1 MSKQNR
7 TSSITAT
14 PKRATFKTSKL
25 RGEWVELRFMTRAA
39 ELGLMVSK
47 PWGDSAPYDF
57 VLGHQTNAYHTDAHP
72 ISASNAAAHPKNAHP
87 LDSHNHPSL
96 LRVQVKS
103 TAHQRGRSFKCNI
116 SANPGPYLPGE
127 LDFIAA
133 YIIPADTW
141 YILPAHVA
149 AGQIHVMLS
158 PHLPN
163 AKYSP
168 YR

>member
-1 MSKQNR
+1 MSNR
-7 TSSITAT
+7 NRSTAT
-14 PKRATFKTSKL
+14 PKRATFTTSKL

-39 ELGLMVSK
+39 ELGIVVSK

-57 VLGHQTNAYHTDAHP
+57 VLGHQINACQTEARNGHF
-72 ISASNAAAHPKNAHP
+72 
-87 LDSHNHPSL
+87 

-103 TAHQRGRSFKCNI
+103 TAHQRGRSFKCHI
-116 SANPGPYLPGE
+116 SANHGPYLPGQ

-149 AGQIHVMLS
+149 TGQIHVMLS
-158 PHLPN
+158 PHLEN
-163 AKYSP
+163 SKYSS
-168 YR
+168 YREAWHLLL

>member
-1 MSKQNR
+1 MPNQNR
-7 TSSITAT
+7 TITA
-14 PKRATFKTSKL
+14 PKRTTFKTSKL

-57 VLGHQTNAYHTDAHP
+57 VLGRQIEARQIEAHHPEASRTNAH
-72 ISASNAAAHPKNAHP
+72 S
-87 LDSHNHPSL
+87 LDPRNQPSF

-103 TAHQRGRSFKCNI
+103 TSHQRGRSFKCNI
-116 SANPGPYLPGE
+116 SANDGPYLPGQ

-158 PHLPN
+158 PHLAT

-168 YR
+168 YREAWHLLL